1 MNQAHENAEGWLTYG
16 PDRAYILMMF
26 ARRKYNEE
34 LTNNTEIIKRR
45 VTTSA
50 EETERAIEELT
61 AIADSYDYNFRLY
74 ATVNARS
81 IQKAYFDFADDMM
94 SWGLSLA
101 RGDGDIT
108 SKMGRVDKE
117 WQSVLHKPRNAAD
130 SYFQFD
136 LDNVSADELRDFNNS
151 LPRQDG
157 SAPGNLTES
166 VLEQVF
172 ETPNGYHVLT
182 QPFNYTEWESPVEYD
197 DMDTDGMFHLAQL

>member
-1 MNQAHENAEGWLTYG
+1 
-16 PDRAYILMMF
+16 MMF

-50 EETERAIEELT
+50 EETERALEELT
-61 AIADSYDYNFRLY
+61 AIAESYDYNFRLY

-81 IQKAYFDFADDMM
+81 IENAYFDFADDVM
-94 SWGLSLA
+94 SWGLLMA
-101 RGDGDIT
+101 RGDDDIT
-108 SKMGRVDKE
+108 NKMGRVDHE
-117 WQSVLHKPRNAAD
+117 WQSTLHKPRNAAD

-136 LDNVSADELRDFNNS
+136 LDNISADELRDFNNS

-157 SAPGNLTES
+157 GAPGDLTES
-166 VLEQVF
+166 VLEQAF

-197 DMDTDGMFHLAQL
+197 SLDTDGMFHLAQL

>member
-1 MNQAHENAEGWLTYG
+1 
-16 PDRAYILMMF
+16 MMI
-26 ARRKYNEE
+26 ARRKYNDE

-50 EETERAIEELT
+50 AETERAIEELT
-61 AIADSYDYNFRLY
+61 AIAESYDYNFRLY

-81 IQKAYFDFADDMM
+81 IQEAYFDFADDVM
-94 SWGLSLA
+94 SWGMSLA

-108 SKMGRVDKE
+108 NKMGRLDSE
-117 WQSVLHKPRNAAD
+117 WKSVLHKPRNAAD

-136 LDNVSADELRDFNNS
+136 LDEITSDELRDFNNS
-151 LPRQDG
+151 LPRQEGGD
-157 SAPGNLTES
+157 PDDLTES

-182 QPFNYTEWESPVEYD
+182 QPFNHTEWEAPVEYD
-197 DMDTDGMFHLAQL
+197 SLDTDGMFHLAQL